1 MTIVSVIGSVDCEDV
16 VFTPAERPDDWEIVV
31 PRDTEDGAY
40 AVYVL
45 ATNDADKTDSWSGWL
60 YIFDSRPIC
69 LDLECSNGLSLCRKF
84 PTISLSEADIDR
96 VCLRL
101 KDMKCNKR

>member
-1 MTIVSVIGSVDCEDV
+1 MTIVSVIGSVDCADV
-16 VFTPAERPDDWEIVV
+16 VFTPAERPDDWEISV
-31 PRDTEDGAY
+31 PKDTEDGAY

-45 ATNDADKTDSWSGWL
+45 ATKDNGKTDSWSGWL

-69 LDLECSNGLSLCRKF
+69 LDLECSNGLTLCRKF
-84 PTISLSEADIDR
+84 PTLDLSEAEIDR

-101 KDMKCNKR
+101 IETKCKR

>member
-69 LDLECSNGLSLCRKF
+69 LDLECSNGQTVHRTF
-84 PTISLSEADIDR
+84 PAIGLSESDIDGI
-96 VCLRL
+96 CLR
-101 KDMKCNKR
+101 MIRTKCDR